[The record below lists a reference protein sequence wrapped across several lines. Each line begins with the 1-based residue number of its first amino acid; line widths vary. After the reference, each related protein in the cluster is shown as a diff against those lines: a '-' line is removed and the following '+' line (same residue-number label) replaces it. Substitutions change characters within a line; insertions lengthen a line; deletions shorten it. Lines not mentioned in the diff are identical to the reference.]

1 MNLVKLYGYSWETVS
16 RWIRFFGEKKTKE
29 VIINNEVPVTPVIR
43 VNSLKWFE
51 KPDKLIEVLSE
62 KGLDFI
68 NAQDI
73 SSYTYFLKT
82 STPFSLGATPE
93 YLQGLYTLQGLRSQ
107 LPVISLAP
115 TESDFTLDICAA
127 PGSKTTQIAQLMQ
140 NEGRLIAIDR
150 SKSRLLALY
159 ENLARMGV
167 ENCISMA
174 FDGRQISKLNLE
186 FDKILLDAP
195 CTGSGII
202 NRDPT
207 RKSSRVLKD
216 IETLSKIQQQL
227 LSSAVKVLRSG
238 GTIIYSTCSLE
249 PEENELIIN
258 HVLTKNQD
266 IKIENLSLSHSGS
279 PGLTKIGST
288 ELDPSIKR
296 CKRFFP
302 SEGHEG
308 FFICKIKKEM

>member
-1 MNLVKLYGYSWETVS
+1 H
-16 RWIRFFGEKKTKE
+16 
-29 VIINNEVPVTPVIR
+29 
-43 VNSLKWFE
+43 
-51 KPDKLIEVLSE
+51 
-62 KGLDFI
+62 
-68 NAQDI
+68 
-73 SSYTYFLKT
+73 
-82 STPFSLGATPE
+82 FSLGATPE

-115 TESDFTLDICAA
+115 TENDLTLDMCAA
-127 PGSKTTQIAQLMQ
+127 PGSKTTQAAQLMQ

-167 ENCISMA
+167 KNCISMV

-227 LSSAVKVLRSG
+227 LNSAVKVLRAG
-238 GTIIYSTCSLE
+238 GTVIYSTCSLE
-249 PEENELIIN
+249 PEENELIIDQ
-258 HVLTKNQD
+258 VLKENKE
-266 IKIENLSLSHSGS
+266 IKIENLSLTHSGS

-288 ELDPSIKR
+288 ELDPSLKR
-296 CKRFFP
+296 CERFFP